1 MQGMKKTMVHAIFFD
16 KNFFPTVEAAKTWAQ
31 ANNFKNDEHQE
42 DDWMWVFEQVK
53 QAEFVLGAYGEGQDF
68 RVVQVAEGV
77 HATVGETEVKMA
89 KSNFKHSKDS
99 FDVPMDI
106 MKVDNAKRIVTG
118 AVLVPM
124 LVDSQGDFEFAE
136 DIEKAAHGFM
146 KEARNIGEQHS
157 VFSGIGVPVE
167 SWLLREPMVVK
178 AGQDWKLYPQG
189 TWMMSVFVDKDK
201 TWEKV
206 RNGDL
211 TGFSIG
217 FRGVREAVV

>member
-99 FDVPMDI
+99 FDAEHLPS
-106 MKVDNAKRIVTG
+106 
-118 AVLVPM
+118 LV
-124 LVDSQGDFEFAE
+124 AE
-136 DIEKAAHGFM
+136 AYEQTEQEYMVFFVVNFNYFTISSHNHKSI
-146 KEARNIGEQHS
+146 NIDKIY
-157 VFSGIGVPVE
+157 FTIA
-167 SWLLREPMVVK
+167 LL
-178 AGQDWKLYPQG
+178 
-189 TWMMSVFVDKDK
+189 T
-201 TWEKV
+201 
-206 RNGDL
+206 
-211 TGFSIG
+211 
-217 FRGVREAVV
+217 